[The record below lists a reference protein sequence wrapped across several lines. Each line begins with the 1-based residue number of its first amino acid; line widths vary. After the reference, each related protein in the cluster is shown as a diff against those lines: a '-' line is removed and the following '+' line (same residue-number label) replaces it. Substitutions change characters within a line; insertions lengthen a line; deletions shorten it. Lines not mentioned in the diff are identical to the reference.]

1 MKCAWSLFVLAL
13 ERLSLGS
20 SICSV
25 RNGESLVVLTVK
37 MYLCVAPTRC
47 AVGGGD
53 WGCRLLCLLF
63 RESLYL
69 ASSEVMGKYMVVLTV
84 KIYIYIYPLI
94 FLRLYWQLR
103 DNVYVACCD
112 GCLVC
117 FGSEKVISVYILRVV
132 SF

>member
-1 MKCAWSLFVLAL
+1 M
-13 ERLSLGS
+13 
-20 SICSV
+20 
-25 RNGESLVVLTVK
+25 
-37 MYLCVAPTRC
+37 
-47 AVGGGD
+47 GD
-53 WGCRLLCLLF
+53 WGCRLLCWHF

-69 ASSEVMGKYMVVLTV
+69 ASSEVLGKYMVVLTV
-84 KIYIYIYPLI
+84 KIYISTFI

-117 FGSEKVISVYILRVV
+117 FGSGKVISVYILRVV